1 MSKKKRLISLMLV
14 MVMVI
19 TIFPFSVSFGEE
31 TQTGD
36 VTQQNEITAEGTEVA
51 DSQIDENGVID
62 NSQTDKTNDEA
73 SSEVIENKTD
83 DKQTADV
90 DNQKNEQSTDK
101 DKTVEKTEKEKY
113 VDWPQAP
120 SWMDKSI
127 KEWKKP
133 DVKNGKVVEK
143 VYGESTE
150 KMTEDKL
157 ETVKEA
163 SSVAKTP
170 KMTKG
175 HEITEKALD
184 FNVAVYING
193 KLYQGGDITV
203 QKKDNFAYSVTW
215 AP

>member
-19 TIFPFSVSFGEE
+19 TIFPFSASFGEE

-36 VTQQNEITAEGTEVA
+36 VTQQNEITAEGTEVV
-51 DSQIDENGVID
+51 DSQTDENGVID

-113 VDWPQAP
+113 VDCHRLHHGWTNPL
-120 SWMDKSI
+120 
-127 KEWKKP
+127 
-133 DVKNGKVVEK
+133 KNGKSQMLK
-143 VYGESTE
+143 T
-150 KMTEDKL
+150 
-157 ETVKEA
+157 
-163 SSVAKTP
+163 AKSLKKFT
-170 KMTKG
+170 
-175 HEITEKALD
+175 ANL
-184 FNVAVYING
+184 
-193 KLYQGGDITV
+193 
-203 QKKDNFAYSVTW
+203 QKR
-215 AP
+215 